1 MSTGR
6 FTISKRFRG
15 PKDSGNGGYFA
26 GCFARFM
33 DFELARVTLLL
44 PPPLEEELIVEKGER
59 GMVARKGDGTV
70 VAACSQGEIDLDV
83 PPVPS
88 LEAARQAS
96 ARFIM
101 ADDHFFPECFV
112 CGTERA
118 DDGLC
123 IHPGQLEAS
132 ETVATHWKPDAS
144 VSRGNGVV
152 DAEIVWA
159 ALDCPGGIACLGREI
174 RPIVLGKM
182 CAEIREPVPTGED
195 LIVMGWPVAT
205 DGAKEHVGTAIARA
219 DGRILAVAAATWIVL
234 SDEQSSFSVSKK

>member
-1 MSTGR
+1 M
-6 FTISKRFRG
+6 
-15 PKDSGNGGYFA
+15 
-26 GCFARFM
+26 
-33 DFELARVTLLL
+33 TLLL
-44 PPPLEEELIVEKGER
+44 PPPLDEELIVERGER

-83 PPVPS
+83 PTVPG
-88 LEAARQAS
+88 LEAGREAS

-132 ETVATHWKPDAS
+132 ETVAT
-144 VSRGNGVV
+144 
-152 DAEIVWA
+152 
-159 ALDCPGGIACLGREI
+159 
-174 RPIVLGKM
+174 
-182 CAEIREPVPTGED
+182 
-195 LIVMGWPVAT
+195 
-205 DGAKEHVGTAIARA
+205 DGAKEHVGTAIAGA

-234 SDEQSSFSVSKK
+234 SDEQSSFSVSRK